1 MGIFLK
7 LKTEQTKKQTLLKT
21 AVELSPKER
30 RTILLWRRL
39 NEEQQNA
46 MLLVMRDIVF

>member
-7 LKTEQTKKQTLLKT
+7 LKTEQARKQTILKT

-30 RTILLWRRL
+30 RAMLLWRRL

-46 MLLVMRDIVF
+46 MLLIMRDIVF